1 MQVINH
7 NAVCTS
13 IACTSHAD
21 LNSDCSYRPISIFWL
36 RVLCC
41 CPPLWILFQF
51 MQATEVG
58 QTSLYCQKKITNKIN
73 RNPLLHSCP
82 WDSKSVAY
90 IRVLN
95 IISKFWNHLL
105 LGFNNAHKRRYG
117 IPIRL
122 VNICKVSSLGNQIPQ
137 STKWAT
143 GTLSSHAFAYL
154 SLYDA
159 RCTQIHLF
167 SLCWDCSNNSK
178 AELGAAVQAVL
189 WRLFCFAEAL
199 TLLTLNSVGAGFQRT
214 EE

>member
-1 MQVINH
+1 MIAAIDPFLFSDWGCC
-7 NAVCTS
+7 AV
-13 IACTSHAD
+13 AHHFEYYF
-21 LNSDCSYRPISIFWL
+21 N
-36 RVLCC
+36 LCK
-41 CPPLWILFQF
+41 PQKWAKP
-51 MQATEVG
+51 ASTV
-58 QTSLYCQKKITNKIN
+58 KKITNKIN

-90 IRVLN
+90 IRILN
-95 IISKFWNHLL
+95 IISKFWNHLP
-105 LGFNNAHKRRYG
+105 LGFNNAHKRHYG